1 MVDGRGR
8 LQIQPTT
15 LAQLAQDR
23 DRARQLAEA
32 ARIDAETASRTKS
45 GFIAGMNHELRTPL
59 NAILGFAQVIREQ
72 RFGRD
77 ALDRYSEYAE
87 HIFTSGEHLLSLI
100 NDLLDMAK
108 IEAGKMDP
116 QAQPVDP
123 GQLLSATPPVGN
135 ATAAARRVR

>member
-15 LAQLAQDR
+15 LAQRAQDR

-59 NAILGFAQVIREQ
+59 NAIPGFAQVIRDQ
-72 RFGRD
+72 RFGRH
-77 ALDRYSEYAE
+77 ALDRYSEYPA
-87 HIFTSGEHLLSLI
+87 HIFTT
-100 NDLLDMAK
+100 
-108 IEAGKMDP
+108 
-116 QAQPVDP
+116 
-123 GQLLSATPPVGN
+123 ATPPPPPTHDPLAVP
-135 ATAAARRVR
+135 TTHPDPSH